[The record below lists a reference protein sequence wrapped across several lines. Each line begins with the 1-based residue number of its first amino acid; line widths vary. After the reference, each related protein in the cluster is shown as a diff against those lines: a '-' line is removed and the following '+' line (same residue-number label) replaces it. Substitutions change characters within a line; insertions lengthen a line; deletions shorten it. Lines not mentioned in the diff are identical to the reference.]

1 MKNKFLLLSFGLFM
15 AASTSFGQE
24 LPAFPGAEGDGRYVT
39 GGRGGKTIHVTNL
52 NDSGEGSLR
61 WAVEQGGA
69 RTIVFD
75 VSGIIE
81 LKSRLSIKS
90 GDVTIAGQTAPGDG
104 ICIKNYNVSIDA
116 DNVIMRFIRCRM
128 GDEAKSEDDAMT
140 ARNRKGIIIDHCTM
154 SWCTD
159 ECGSFYGNKNFTLQW
174 CLLSESLSRSVH
186 VKGNHG
192 YGGIWGGEGA
202 TFHHNMLAHHTSRTP
217 RLCGSRYTGR
227 PDDERVDLINNVF
240 YNWGPTNGGYA
251 GEGGSYNFIN
261 NYYKP
266 GPSTATKTTL
276 VHRIFSPNA
285 DDGSNTN
292 EAGVWGKF
300 YVNGNVFDN
309 TCPEIQSNSTSMKN
323 IESVN
328 SNNWNGIHPNGT
340 PTGGMATI
348 KSLVAFDSPEI
359 SRHTAEK
366 AYEKVL
372 NYVGASYLRDAID
385 LRIMSE
391 TEGGI
396 YTFEGSNGS
405 TNGIIDSQNDVE
417 GYIEYETSRR
427 LKDSDNDGIPD
438 AWEIANGLDPKN
450 MDDAAQP
457 FPGANGYTALEVYI
471 NSLVE
476 DIMKD
481 GTAEAENSIEEFY
494 PTYIQPDYTDEDYYK
509 PGEGYEPEEDNRVL
523 VGGDKAVTIWEMKNS
538 EKTASSAPEL
548 LSTEMT
554 ISGLHSE
561 LNGGYLRYAAD
572 HWINNSGI
580 VDSIYIL
587 YTITPKNEHYMA
599 IDSVSFYAKRMGT
612 DNMLFSAYCDI
623 RESFSTATELYFGA
637 QPEREN
643 YQLFSYKLEKP
654 ILVSPGQSFY
664 LKFQPYT
671 RGGLKSLKYA
681 ISFKDVTFYGRTGTA
696 DNITTSGI
704 DIATATDATTIKVS
718 PNPVR
723 ENATLSY
730 SLDKASTVK
739 IDIISFSGQTLYQTS
754 LIQLA
759 GNHSIELPLA
769 NLPAGSY
776 ICRVITQE
784 NAQTLKLIKE

>member
-1 MKNKFLLLSFGLFM
+1 MGIEETLLVVGL
-15 AASTSFGQE
+15 TPLG
-24 LPAFPGAEGDGRYVT
+24 
-39 GGRGGKTIHVTNL
+39 
-52 NDSGEGSLR
+52 
-61 WAVEQGGA
+61 
-69 RTIVFD
+69 
-75 VSGIIE
+75 
-81 LKSRLSIKS
+81 
-90 GDVTIAGQTAPGDG
+90 
-104 ICIKNYNVSIDA
+104 
-116 DNVIMRFIRCRM
+116 
-128 GDEAKSEDDAMT
+128 DDAAAT
-140 ARNRKGIIIDHCTM
+140 AH
-154 SWCTD
+154 
-159 ECGSFYGNKNFTLQW
+159 
-174 CLLSESLSRSVH
+174 
-186 VKGNHG
+186 
-192 YGGIWGGEGA
+192 
-202 TFHHNMLAHHTSRTP
+202 
-217 RLCGSRYTGR
+217 
-227 PDDERVDLINNVF
+227 
-240 YNWGPTNGGYA
+240 
-251 GEGGSYNFIN
+251 
-261 NYYKP
+261 
-266 GPSTATKTTL
+266 
-276 VHRIFSPNA
+276 
-285 DDGSNTN
+285 
-292 EAGVWGKF
+292 
-300 YVNGNVFDN
+300 
-309 TCPEIQSNSTSMKN
+309 
-323 IESVN
+323 
-328 SNNWNGIHPNGT
+328 
-340 PTGGMATI
+340 
-348 KSLVAFDSPEI
+348 
-359 SRHTAEK
+359 
-366 AYEKVL
+366 
-372 NYVGASYLRDAID
+372 
-385 LRIMSE
+385 
-391 TEGGI
+391 
-396 YTFEGSNGS
+396 
-405 TNGIIDSQNDVE
+405 
-417 GYIEYETSRR
+417 
-427 LKDSDNDGIPD
+427 
-438 AWEIANGLDPKN
+438 
-450 MDDAAQP
+450 DAAQP

-671 RGGLKSLKYA
+671 KGGLKSLKYA